1 MNGSRSSSNR
11 GGRWTALAAVLAAII
26 ASGVVAAPS
35 AQAGQ
40 GVWISVHNE
49 TSALVTLVAREG
61 SNCWEGQT
69 LGHPLDQNYVSPRQ
83 TVVYSSEK
91 KTGRGC
97 GGDAHQNVEFRVN
110 DGPGWLLPNGSPPNY
125 RLYWQDGGN
134 ENYGVN
140 LYDGLGTWLPRE
152 DGKGF
157 FCLHGEVKD
166 ANHADVWV
174 YGDSHCNVE
183 VPTTIQHSSPKP
195 PKSPRSA
202 PRAGTSA
209 VNGEKEEEE
218 KKKEEADYPGVV
230 NVLSAVGVT
239 CPWFT
244 FPNEPKRCEELN
256 PGDPEKWS
264 VDNLGKRVK
273 NFKIK
278 ASAAAK
284 NEKVAVASAQT
295 TVQPDLPPGQVS
307 VNESVGVSESATT
320 TTQRGGKIGVKFGF
334 KQSIKANIP
343 FIGEGGVEFSQEL
356 NEEYNW
362 GRTDGRTTTQT
373 KQKTIA
379 ISNGALPGFTTHL
392 DVYTSRRNANYTYE
406 ADLEFG
412 SDDGKPQNVTT
423 PASVALGQSPAW
435 RQPCLGYAIGD
446 DGVHNSLVNI
456 GKTLMRAGYRPDDS
470 SLPPERR
477 AFLESIP
484 FYNNGSVPCAGFP
497 AGYSSSAGF
506 KGTGVGTYANLGYD
520 LQGNPVAVMIG
531 CVYAEPLKPKAAA
544 GSAADERARL
554 ALAKPTVKDAPCQS
568 VPVKDGKLAVE
579 APGLLVDDA
588 DLGGAGAEPGF
599 AGPTSAGSPG
609 SDRIFGPERGGTVR
623 TGGGAFDAVETGGG
637 DTRVFAGAR
646 ENLVEAQ
653 GGDDLL
659 VAERGMSYLHGGGG
673 GDTLRVD
680 GAAAALYGE
689 GDDDTF
695 EGTDMKGAMFGGG
708 GDDVMIG
715 RGDLSGLSMSD
726 EGGDSVYVL
735 KGHGTPSI
743 VQMPGPGEAT
753 LLTTRSFAVPVNV
766 DVARAIGPRRVT
778 LQGGEARKLVAGEG
792 GATLVSGPGPTVLRG
807 RSAADT
813 IVFDYLNGDSASGG
827 GGADRY
833 VFTGSPEQG
842 QRPAG
847 LRLPARRAAPLVA
860 DFMPEQG
867 DRLVMRASVFGPEVR
882 QLRGR
887 FAAVSAADPSP
898 GAPRPTLLLDTDDGV
913 VSFDRDGSG
922 PTSDQVVV
930 ILPGRQGL
938 QPGWFEFRRG

>member
-1 MNGSRSSSNR
+1 MNGSGSSSNR
-11 GGRWTALAAVLAAII
+11 GGRWATFVAGLVAIAATGA
-26 ASGVVAAPS
+26 VAVPPAE
-35 AQAGQ
+35 AGQ
-40 GVWISVHNE
+40 GVWIAVHNE
-49 TSALVTLVAREG
+49 TPALVTLVAREG

-69 LGHPLDQNYVSPRQ
+69 LGHPLDQNYVGPRQ
-83 TVVYSSEK
+83 TFVYSSEK

-97 GGDAHQNVEFRVN
+97 GGDAHQNVEFRIN
-110 DGPGWLLPNGSPPNY
+110 DGPSWLLPPGSPPEY

-134 ENYGVN
+134 ENYGIN

-152 DGKGF
+152 DGKGLY
-157 FCLHGEVKD
+157 CWHSEIKD
-166 ANHADVWV
+166 ANHADIWV
-174 YGDSHCNVE
+174 FSDARCNEE

-195 PKSPRSA
+195 PRAAASVA
-202 PRAGTSA
+202 PGQSDK
-209 VNGEKEEEE
+209 EKEEEE
-218 KKKEEADYPGVV
+218 KKKEEAEYPGVI
-230 NVLSAVGVT
+230 NVLSAVGVA
-239 CPWFT
+239 CPWHT
-244 FPNEPKRCEELN
+244 YPKEPKRCDELN

-264 VDNLGKRVK
+264 VDNLAKRVK
-273 NFKIK
+273 NFKITT
-278 ASAAAK
+278 AAAAK

-295 TVQPDLPPGQVS
+295 SVAPDADRGQVS
-307 VNESVGVSESATT
+307 VNETVGVSESATT
-320 TTQRGGKIGVKFGF
+320 STQRGGKIGVKFGF
-334 KQSIKANIP
+334 KQSIKASIP

-362 GRTDGRTTTQT
+362 GRTDGKTTTQT

-392 DVYTSRRNANYTYE
+392 DVYTSQRNANYIYE

-446 DGVHNSLVNI
+446 DGVHNSLVNV
-456 GKTLMRAGYRPDDS
+456 GKTLLRAGYKPDDS

-484 FYNNGSVPCAGFP
+484 FYKNGSVPCAGFP

-531 CVYAEPLKPKAAA
+531 CVYTEPYKPKTAAA
-544 GSAADERARL
+544 SSAGDERARL
-554 ALAKPTVKDAPCQS
+554 AALAQPTVKDAPCQP
-568 VPVKDGKLAVE
+568 VPVKDGKLSVE
-579 APGLLVDDA
+579 APGLLVDDG
-588 DLGGAGAEPGF
+588 DLGGAGAQPGF
-599 AGPTSAGSPG
+599 DGPTSSGSAG
-609 SDRIFGPERGGTVR
+609 SDRIFGPEGGGTVR
-623 TGGGAFDAVETGGG
+623 TGGGAFDAVETGDG

-659 VAERGMSYLHGGGG
+659 AADRGMSYLYGGGG

-689 GDDDTF
+689 GSDDTF

-715 RGDLSGLSMSD
+715 RGNLSRLSMSD
-726 EGGDSVYVL
+726 EGDGDTVYVL
-735 KGHGTPSI
+735 KGKGTPSI

-753 LLTTRSFAVPVNV
+753 VLTLHDITVPANV
-766 DVARAIGPRRVT
+766 DVARAIGPHRVT
-778 LQGGEARKLVAGEG
+778 LRGGEARKLVAGVG
-792 GATLVSGPGPTVLRG
+792 GAKLVSGPGPTVMRG
-807 RSAADT
+807 RSSADT
-813 IVFDYLNGDSASGG
+813 FVFDYLNGDAASGG
-827 GGADRY
+827 RGADRY
-833 VFTGSPEQG
+833 VFSGSPEVG
-842 QRPAG
+842 QRPAS
-847 LRLPARRAAPLVA
+847 LRYPARRSAPLVA

-867 DRLVMRASVFGPEVR
+867 DRLVMRASVFGPEAM
-882 QLRGR
+882 QLRNR
-887 FAAVSAADPSP
+887 FAVVSATEPRP
-898 GAPRPTLLLDTDDGV
+898 RQPRPTLLLDTDTGV

-930 ILPGRQGL
+930 TLPGRQGL
-938 QPGWFEFRRG
+938 QRGWFQFKRG